1 MRFMGF
7 RAPPRRRER
16 RVSIVNL
23 PNDINNTITA
33 TDNFL
38 GPHES
43 FVYADTRLCLAC
55 ILQPTCKDGNRI
67 MIADWRAIISVSPI
81 AGGVAM
87 HRELQ
92 RILSID

>member
-7 RAPPRRRER
+7 RAPPRRRVR

-23 PNDINNTITA
+23 PNDINITITT

-38 GPHES
+38 GPQEF
-43 FVYADTRLCLAC
+43 FVYADTWLCLAC

-67 MIADWRAIISVSPI
+67 MIVDWRATISVYQL
-81 AGGVAM
+81 AGGVTM